1 MGMCYCYTSSKYD
14 LTSEFG
20 GKYPLP
26 ITDVQK
32 TSDGIILNTATYV
45 INLHMSAC
53 GVFHKADRTHGEM
66 VRHAK
71 QKLGLLVF
79 EVKLLP
85 FVHLSWQLM

>member
-1 MGMCYCYTSSKYD
+1 M
-14 LTSEFG
+14 
-20 GKYPLP
+20 
-26 ITDVQK
+26 TDVQS

-45 INLHMSAC
+45 INLHMSTC
-53 GVFHKADRTHGEM
+53 RVFHKADRTRGEM

-71 QKLGLLVF
+71 QKLGLLIF